1 MNAGA
6 NSPRVVA
13 KDLPTTPKRHR
24 LLRADHEASGS
35 NPNALLVE
43 LPRHRHF
50 QKVYQFTRRTRHYG
64 SISVAI
70 RPCRLGL
77 RCGRKPHFSVR
88 LRHSRA
94 DRSVNAARPRGTYS
108 YSAFSRPTSG
118 FPTVR
123 PE

>member
-1 MNAGA
+1 EYPNQIASFSLNSSASARLRTAIAMNAGA

-43 LPRHRHF
+43 LPGHRHF

-64 SISVAI
+64 TISVPIVAW
-70 RPCRLGL
+70 PKYL
-77 RCGRKPHFSVR
+77 
-88 LRHSRA
+88 
-94 DRSVNAARPRGTYS
+94 
-108 YSAFSRPTSG
+108 
-118 FPTVR
+118 
-123 PE
+123 